1 MFLIIIDAH
10 SKWME
15 VIPMKSAA
23 TLTTTQQLR
32 MVFSRFGIPE
42 SIVSDN
48 GPQFSSSEFE
58 QFCRKNGIR
67 HIRVSPYHL
76 ASNGLTERIV
86 QTFKQGFQ
94 KHTEGTIQDRI
105 ARLLFHYRITSHS
118 TTGTSSLQLLFADT
132 IDARYCQTKLREAGE
147 ESYLQAEERS

>member
-94 KHTEGTIQDRI
+94 KHRGNNSRSNCMASIPLPYYFPFHNRDLFVAVTFRRYDR
-105 ARLLFHYRITSHS
+105 
-118 TTGTSSLQLLFADT
+118 
-132 IDARYCQTKLREAGE
+132 C
-147 ESYLQAEERS
+147 